1 MPEIS
6 SSASF
11 FPEPLTPDLL
21 AHRIDPALV
30 PYGLSSEAPPF
41 DQPIGQERAI
51 EAVRFALGM
60 NGPGYNLFCMGPEG
74 TGKSSL
80 VRRYLAEAAA
90 ALPVPEDWVYVYNF
104 ADSYRPRALSL
115 PAGRARQFA
124 RDMDSL
130 VEELRHAL
138 PAAFEADDY
147 RRQRKTLEE
156 AVKQRQE
163 QALDEHRSRA
173 EAKGIALVRTPMGL
187 ALAPEKE
194 GEVLT
199 PDDFHKLPEEE
210 QQRLKEAMGTLQHD
224 LEEALRQAPQ
234 WERDKREKIKALDA
248 DTADRVV
255 KLEIAERKELYGD
268 CPQVLDYLDQVHA
281 DLKENASLFLS
292 DPQEQEQQDGVP
304 PYLRKVGDEA
314 RFRRYRVNVLIDH
327 DGATVAPVV
336 MEDHPT
342 QPALLGRIEYRQQLG
357 ALITDFHLIK
367 AGALHRAN
375 GGFLMLEA
383 RKLLQNS
390 FAYDD
395 LKRALRKGEI
405 RIEIP
410 GGSWGMWSTQAME
423 PEPIPLQVK
432 VVLIGEPTTFY
443 LLSEYDPDFS
453 GLFKVV
459 ADFNTHIDRTPET
472 VRDFTL
478 VLAEMARQKGTL
490 PLNRL
495 AAAKIV
501 EYGSRLA
508 EDAERLTTHMGDLA
522 DLIREAD
529 HFARGARQDAI
540 GAEHVA
546 AAVDGRRR
554 RFGRIPA
561 AIQDEITRDIIR
573 IETDGEAIGEING
586 LAVMEIGPNAFG
598 KPSRISARVRAGRGE
613 VIDIERQVDLGGP
626 THSKG
631 VLILSSFLAHR
642 FGTMEPLR
650 LTATLTFEQSY
661 GMVDGDSASSTELY
675 ALLSAL
681 SEAPIRQSLAVTGS
695 VDQFGRVQ
703 AIGGVNEKI
712 EGFFDLCVS
721 RGLTGDQGV
730 LIPASNVAHLMLRD
744 DVVEACAD
752 GGFHIWPI
760 HHIDEGISLL
770 TGIPAGEQEEDG
782 NWTSGS
788 INRRV
793 QARLRAFARVGALDD
808 HGLGG
813 DEPPPR
819 RGLRMETEE
828 ARRRRW

>member
-1 MPEIS
+1 MPETFS
-6 SSASF
+6 PSPF
-11 FPEPLTPDLL
+11 FPDPLPPELL
-21 AHRIDPALV
+21 ARRIDPALV
-30 PYGLSSEAPPF
+30 PYDVSSDAPPF
-41 DQPIGQERAI
+41 DQPIGQDRAI

-90 ALPVPEDWVYVYNF
+90 ALPVPQDWVYVYNF
-104 ADSYRPRALSL
+104 ADSYRPRALTL

-147 RRQRKTLEE
+147 RQQRKALEE

-163 QALDEHRSRA
+163 QALDDHRARA

-187 ALAPEKE
+187 ALAPEKD

-210 QQRLKEAMGTLQHD
+210 QQQLKEAMGILQHD

-255 KLEIAERKELYGD
+255 RLEIAERKEIYAD
-268 CPQVLDYLDQVHA
+268 CPQVLDYLDQAHA
-281 DLKENASLFLS
+281 DLKDNATLFLT
-292 DPQEQEQQDGVP
+292 DPQEQDPQDGVP

-342 QPALLGRIEYRQQLG
+342 QPALVGRIEHRQQLG

-367 AGALHRAN
+367 PGALHRAN

-405 RIEIP
+405 RIEVP
-410 GGSWGMWSTQAME
+410 GGAWGMWSTQAME

-432 VVLIGEPTTFY
+432 VVLVGEPATFY

-490 PLNRL
+490 PLHRL

-529 HFARGARQDAI
+529 HFARGARQEVISA
-540 GAEHVA
+540 AHVA
-546 AAVDGRRR
+546 EAIDGRRR
-554 RFGRIPA
+554 RSGRIPEA
-561 AIQDEITRDIIR
+561 LQDEITRDIIR

-586 LAVMEIGPNAFG
+586 LAVMEVGPNAFG

-675 ALLSAL
+675 ALMSAL
-681 SEAPIRQSLAVTGS
+681 SEVPIRQSLAVTGS

-712 EGFFDLCVS
+712 EGFFDLCLS
-721 RGLTGDQGV
+721 RGLTGDHGV
-730 LIPASNVAHLMLRD
+730 LIPASNIAHLMLRD

-752 GGFHIWPI
+752 GAFHIWPI

-770 TGIPAGEQEEDG
+770 TGISAGEQEEDG
-782 NWTSGS
+782 QWTSGS

-793 QARLRAFARVGALDD
+793 QARLRAFAKVGALDD
-808 HGLGG
+808 HGLG
-813 DEPPPR
+813 DEPPPPR
-819 RGLRMETEE
+819 RGVRMEEE
-828 ARRRRW
+828 AARRRRW